1 MIKIWCEECNGSKQV
16 QLVSAKTFGA
26 GYEIVNCG
34 ACDGKGYTEHE
45 GSVEDLECA
54 RIERKLIE
62 KHIGVSYYYSN
73 YDFDKKPFTIMLYPK
88 KESNIIGRGRNKFEG
103 LSKLEALQQA
113 EKWIDEREV
122 K

>member
-45 GSVEDLECA
+45 GTLEELELA
-54 RIERKLIE
+54 QAVKLVFEEELIITG
-62 KHIGVSYYYSN
+62 KLTKTRFLSFKGLINWY
-73 YDFDKKPFTIMLYPK
+73 
-88 KESNIIGRGRNKFEG
+88 KEQKGGK
-103 LSKLEALQQA
+103 
-113 EKWIDEREV
+113 
-122 K
+122 